1 MRPITHIPNTFFA
14 NVEFIAFPYYAECN
28 KTYFKGHIYSM
39 KSDGVYIQDISSKQI
54 RNILRGLV
62 NQEKKQAFK
71 KATKKIHLLASP
83 NEFKK
88 VHELFRTNIL
98 YSLNPISRDFP
109 DSFYYGV
116 DAVLGYTETD
126 ITSKAN
132 KNSKKISSIISDY
145 RKLLYH
151 VSIMELEN
159 ALRLISEILER
170 GGFSLFLL
178 RIVYFI
184 KSINENGENENI
196 IKLEIKNT
204 LNKMNVNNSKQIKS
218 ALEELCNFRV
228 DYISLAKRIL
238 SITDELPNTYILHSF
253 INYLPASQDDFYRRL
268 SSFYQY
274 SLIDSLIYMF
284 SISRTNLYSLDT
296 HTSKIDESVVNEL
309 AQLSKMD
316 LNLPQYY
323 GVNDTYSGYEFFRN
337 SFLLIEL
344 DIAFRFNL
352 IHSSYYNDYNNKKTS
367 SFTRN
372 LIGNYFSGVNS
383 VKDIQVQEG
392 VSVNIGFNTYNNQ
405 TSGIFENS
413 TALIYALLK
422 DEFNPDDVLQFIRIM
437 SYTRDLAF
445 TCPNYLL
452 HSILSKSS
460 NDELNLV
467 LWCLISMRSKSDMD
481 EFNLRWIF
489 QELIQSRFDDNIVDA
504 LEYIYSLSPSV
515 AEHLISVCDET
526 FISKLFHIT
535 AKPIAAIESRANIL
549 NWYGHKTDD
558 KIYIERAKNLKI
570 DIQISK
576 EKGIIDDSRI
586 YVDPL
591 KYTQWINDNI
601 LDQFTLLFDS
611 ICKEDEVVV
620 APNWQKVKTGLSPS
634 EQVFSLIAQC
644 YDIFC
649 NNPLFGVASFLG
661 RRIRHGTF
669 KETLIKDIDEL
680 YKSQDYSCLVRRQD
694 FSSTFSVW
702 HIAYLAMTDALKTS
716 KLFFHEP
723 RHPKGIM
730 SSEINTPLKQG
741 LAFKLFSDFLFSY
754 RKNNNCLEFPYLIM
768 DYCWRMVEEELTIV
782 KKHLNECKSQFGF
795 FNSKS
800 LNIKEYNGRTLSD
813 FTHDLNAI
821 TVENFRVV
829 TSWFNKPSI
838 ASHHTDLVILFK
850 AVISEVKGVVAEFK
864 PAIRCSDGEYIISG
878 GLYFS
883 IYDALYVL
891 IYNAAKHGNPNG
903 KIDFNI
909 EHNPKKG
916 VINISIS
923 NEISIQSNP
932 DDVSNS
938 IDTYLYADYQ
948 FANIFEGKSGIKKL
962 RSLEADGYI
971 SNVNYII
978 SNKIV
983 TFSFDY
989 AVEF

>member
-1 MRPITHIPNTFFA
+1 
-14 NVEFIAFPYYAECN
+14 
-28 KTYFKGHIYSM
+28 M
-39 KSDGVYIQDISSKQI
+39 KNDGVYIQDISSKQI
-54 RNILRGLV
+54 RNLLRGLV
-62 NQEKKQAFK
+62 NQEKKQAFT
-71 KATKKIHLLASP
+71 KATKKIHLLANL

-109 DSFYYGV
+109 DSFCCGV
-116 DAVLGYTETD
+116 DIVLEYTATD
-126 ITSKAN
+126 IISKVN
-132 KNSKKISSIISDY
+132 KNSEKISSIIMDY
-145 RKLLYH
+145 RELLYH
-151 VSIMELEN
+151 ISLIKLED
-159 ALRLISEILER
+159 ALRLINRILEN

-178 RIVYFI
+178 RVVYFI
-184 KSINENGENENI
+184 KSINENGENKNN

-204 LNKMNVNNSKQIKS
+204 LNKMNINNSMQIKS
-218 ALEELCNFRV
+218 ALEELSNFRV

-238 SITDELPNTYILHSF
+238 SITDELPTKYILHSF
-253 INYLPASQDDFYRRL
+253 INYLPSSHDDFYKRL

-284 SISRTNLYSLDT
+284 SISRTNLYSLST
-296 HTSKIDESVVNEL
+296 YVSQIDKSVVNEL
-309 AQLSKMD
+309 VQLSEMD
-316 LNLPQYY
+316 MNFSQYY
-323 GVNDTYSGYEFFRN
+323 EMNDAYSGYEFFRN

-352 IHSSYYNDYNNKKTS
+352 VHSSYYNDNNNKKIS
-367 SFTRN
+367 LFAKG
-372 LIGNYFSGVNS
+372 LISKYFDGVNS
-383 VKDIQVQEG
+383 VKNIQDHKG
-392 VSVNIGFNTYNNQ
+392 DCVNICFNTYNNK

-422 DEFNPDDVLQFIRIM
+422 DEFSPDDVLQFIKIM

-445 TCPNYLL
+445 TCPNHLL

-489 QELIQSRFDDNIVDA
+489 QELIQSRFNNNIVDA

-515 AEHLISVCDET
+515 SEHLISICDET

-549 NWYGHKTDD
+549 NWYGEKTDD

-601 LDQFTLLFDS
+601 LDQFTLLFDT
-611 ICKEDEVVV
+611 ICKEGGVVI
-620 APNWQKVKTGLSPS
+620 APNWQKIKTGLSPS
-634 EQVFSLIAQC
+634 DQVFSLIAQC

-669 KETLIKDIDEL
+669 KETLIKDINEL
-680 YKSQDYSCLVRRQD
+680 YKCKDYSCLFRRQD
-694 FSSTFSVW
+694 FSATFSVW
-702 HIAYLAMTDALKTS
+702 HVDYLAMTDELKTS
-716 KLFFHEP
+716 KLFFNSP
-723 RHPKGIM
+723 KHPKGIM
-730 SSEINTPLKQG
+730 SSELNTSLKQG
-741 LAFKLFSDFLFSY
+741 LAFKLFSDFLVSY
-754 RKNNNCLEFPYLIM
+754 KKNNNCLEFPYLIM
-768 DYCWRMVEEELTIV
+768 DCCWRMVEEELAVI
-782 KKHLNECKSQFGF
+782 KKHLNEYKSQFGF
-795 FNSKS
+795 FNIKN
-800 LNIKEYNGRTLSD
+800 LNIKEHNGRVLSD

-838 ASHHTDLVILFK
+838 ASPHTDLVILFK
-850 AVISEVKGVVAEFK
+850 AVISEVKVVVAEFK
-864 PAIRCSDGEYIISG
+864 PTIHCSDGEYFISG

-903 KIDFNI
+903 EINFNI

-923 NEISIQSNP
+923 NEISIESNS
-932 DDVSNS
+932 DDVANS
-938 IDTYLYADYQ
+938 INTYLYADFQ

-971 SNVNYII
+971 SNVSYNI
-978 SNKIV
+978 SNRIV
-983 TFSFDY
+983 TFSFDF